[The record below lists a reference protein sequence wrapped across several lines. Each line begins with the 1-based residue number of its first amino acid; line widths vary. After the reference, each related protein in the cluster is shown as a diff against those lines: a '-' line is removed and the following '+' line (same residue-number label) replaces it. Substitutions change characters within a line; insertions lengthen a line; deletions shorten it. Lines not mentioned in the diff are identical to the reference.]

1 MFLRDILSAMEAIE
15 RFVEGMNFDE
25 FVKDDKTSSAV
36 IRKLEIIG
44 EAARHIPES
53 LREKFPDI
61 PWRGMAGMR
70 DRLIHGYFEVDYQLV
85 WEVVKR
91 EIPKLKPRPKQI
103 LESES

>member
-91 EIPKLKPRPKQI
+91 EIPKLKPRLKQI